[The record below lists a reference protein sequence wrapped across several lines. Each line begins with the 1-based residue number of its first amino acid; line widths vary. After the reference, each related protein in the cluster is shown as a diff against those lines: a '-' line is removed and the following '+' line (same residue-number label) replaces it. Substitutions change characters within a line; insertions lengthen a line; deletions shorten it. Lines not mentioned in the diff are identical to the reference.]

1 MGMVIM
7 TSSKIHSEDKI
18 PDFLGDPVTKNPPAD
33 AGVREDSTCGRT
45 ARPTCYVCTLY
56 AQSRLILSDP
66 MGCQAP
72 LSMGF
77 SRQEHWSG
85 LPFPTPEDLPDSG
98 NRKWVSFIPCFG
110 RWILYH
116 CTTWEAC
123 GPQLLSLCSRAWEP
137 QLLKPLHPTACA
149 PKQEKPP

>member
-7 TSSKIHSEDKI
+7 TSSEIHPEDKI

-45 ARPTCYVCTLY
+45 TRPLCYVCTLY
-56 AQSRLILSDP
+56 AQSGLILSDP

-72 LSMGF
+72 LSMGL
-77 SRQEHWSG
+77 SRQEHWSA

-98 NRKWVSFIPCFG
+98 NRK
-110 RWILYH
+110 
-116 CTTWEAC
+116 
-123 GPQLLSLCSRAWEP
+123 
-137 QLLKPLHPTACA
+137 
-149 PKQEKPP
+149 